1 MTQITCNINNHMAA
15 DDGRK
20 TADHQS
26 ELVNKLL
33 QIADENVLKN
43 TRLADLNVSPH
54 IVFR

>member
-1 MTQITCNINNHMAA
+1 MAA